1 MKSLILLVFHLII
14 TIGLISSCENKGSK
28 TESGYVDSL
37 ALSYQV
43 VTTFPHDIE
52 AFTQGLLIH
61 NGKILES
68 TGQHGNS
75 WIAEVDPVTG
85 EHHKKVVLDRKFFG
99 EGIAILN
106 NKLYQLTYTEKI
118 GFIYDATTYERI
130 GQWNYNSEGWGIT
143 TDGVSLIM
151 SDGSSKITFLDS
163 ATLQPTK
170 TITVLFNNRALK
182 YINELEYID
191 GYIFANVWQTNLI
204 LKIDPNNG
212 KVVGKIDLTSLAD
225 QASSLYP
232 NADVLNGIA
241 YDPNA
246 KALLVTGKLWPRAYL
261 IKLN

>member
-1 MKSLILLVFHLII
+1 MKSLFLILFHFIL
-14 TIGLISSCENKGSK
+14 TIGLFSGCENKSDK
-28 TESGYVDSL
+28 TASSFVDSL
-37 ALSYQV
+37 AVSYQV
-43 VTTFPHDIE
+43 INTFPHNIE

-75 WIAEVDPVTG
+75 WIAEVDPVSG

-99 EGIAILN
+99 EGIALLN
-106 NKLYQLTYTEKI
+106 NKIYQLTYTEKI
-118 GFIYDATTYERI
+118 GFVYNANTYERI
-130 GQWNYNSEGWGIT
+130 GQWNYSTEGWGIT

-170 TITVLFNNRALK
+170 SITVRFNNRPLK
-182 YINELEYID
+182 NINELEYID

-204 LKIDPNNG
+204 IKIDPNTGN
-212 KVVGKIDLTSLAD
+212 VVGKLDLTSLAD